1 MRFHKDAT
9 KEQFKNEVVKN
20 DHSIVAYG
28 FGVIG
33 KTVLPFFLDEA
44 GLSDRIM
51 FIADADVHKQGES
64 ITVGKNS
71 IVVQAPDKM
80 KEINDNFV
88 ILITGSRFEKIA
100 EYLDACEWL
109 KDTDVFLLP
118 QMLIEKTRTIGK
130 YDNCNMGMEPLIPK
144 TIHYCWFGNKEIPD
158 RLKKC
163 IESWQKYC
171 PDYKVIRWSEENYN
185 IEQHEYTKKAYEHKK
200 WALIPDVVRL
210 EVLLEHGGIYLDTD
224 VELIKPLDSL
234 LNQKGFVGVE
244 KWGIINV
251 GGGCG
256 VVRHHPMM
264 LCLLE
269 KRLGVTFERT
279 DGSLNM
285 ESSGSYETIPFI
297 ENGFIPNNT
306 VQIINEMTVYSSDFF
321 HPYDYMTKELSITE
335 NTYSIHRFAESWV
348 K

>member
-9 KEQFKNEVVKN
+9 KEQFIDEVIRN
-20 DHSIVAYG
+20 DRSIVAYG

-44 GLSDRIM
+44 GLSGKVM

-64 ITVGKNS
+64 IQVGKNS
-71 IVVQAPDKM
+71 IIVQSPERM
-80 KEINDNFV
+80 KEINDDFV
-88 ILITGSRFEKIA
+88 ILITGSRYEKIV
-100 EYLDACEWL
+100 EYLDSMEWL

-130 YDNCNMGMEPLIPK
+130 YDNCNIGTEPLIPK
-144 TIHYCWFGNKEIPD
+144 TIHYCWFGDKEIPD

-224 VELIKPLDSL
+224 VELIKSLDSL